1 MKKWIWQQ
9 ENYPNFTYDF
19 KKLESLM
26 QKISLEQGYLM
37 ALFET
42 MSKDNIIQRQ
52 ADTLLNEAINTALI
66 EGEVLN
72 RDSVKASI
80 AKKFGFDNID
90 YKKVVESTNNLI
102 EIIIDANTN
111 YNEDLTVER
120 RFGWHNALFPKGY
133 SGYQK
138 INTATFR
145 GEESMQIVGGYAG
158 NEVVYYEA
166 PPKANLENEMQ
177 NFLNWFNSTNESLI
191 KACIAHLWFVIIHP
205 FDDGNGRIT
214 RAITDLVLSKI
225 ENSKISRLY
234 SMSNAINDD
243 RKGYYKALEHTT
255 GYIKKEDNFLDI
267 TFWCEWFLQTLYK
280 ALIEAKMKL
289 NFIVFKTKFWD
300 KYADKN
306 LNARQ
311 IKVLNFILDIG
322 IENFKGNLS
331 KKKYIS
337 ISNSS
342 STTASRDISELLEI
356 GCIKQVEGTAGR
368 NQKGSSGTRKE
379 ATERKRKGTGNDH
392 TEGQHH

>member
-9 ENYPNFTYDF
+9 ENYPNFTYDS
-19 KKLESLM
+19 KKLEDLI
-26 QKISLEQGYLM
+26 QKISLEQGYLI
-37 ALFET
+37 ALTQT
-42 MSKDNIIQRQ
+42 MSKENIIQRQ
-52 ADTLLNEAINTALI
+52 ADALFNEAINTALI

-80 AKKFGFDNID
+80 DKKFGFEDID
-90 YKKVVESTNNLI
+90 YKKVVESTDNLI
-102 EIIIDANTN
+102 EILIDANTN
-111 YNEDLTVER
+111 YNEDLTLER
-120 RFGWHNALFPKGY
+120 LFGWHNALFPKGY
-133 SGYQK
+133 SGFNK
-138 INTATFR
+138 INTASFR
-145 GEESMQIVGGYAG
+145 GEETMQIVGGYLG

-166 PPKANLENEMQ
+166 PPRANLENEMQ
-177 NFLNWFNSTNESLI
+177 NFLYWFNSTNESLI

-234 SMSNAINDD
+234 SMSSAINDD

-280 ALIEAKMKL
+280 ALLETKMKL

-300 KYADKN
+300 KYRDKN

-331 KKKYIS
+331 KKKYMS
-337 ISNSS
+337 ISSS
-342 STTASRDISELLEI
+342 SSSTASRDISELLEV
-356 GCIKQVEGTAGR
+356 GCIKQVEETAGR
-368 NQKGSSGTRKE
+368 NVSYE
-379 ATERKRKGTGNDH
+379 III
-392 TEGQHH
+392 

>member
-9 ENYPNFTYDF
+9 GNYPNFTYDF
-19 KKLESLM
+19 KKLENLI
-26 QKISLEQGYLM
+26 QKISLEQGYLI
-37 ALFET
+37 ALTQT
-42 MSKDNIIQRQ
+42 MNKDNIIQRK
-52 ADTLLNEAINTALI
+52 ADALFNEAINTALI

-80 AKKFGFDNID
+80 AKKFGFNDVD
-90 YKKVVESTNNLI
+90 YKKLDENTNNLI

-111 YNEDLTVER
+111 YNEDLTLER
-120 RFGWHNALFPKGY
+120 LFGWHNALFPKGY
-133 SGYQK
+133 SGLNK
-138 INTATFR
+138 INTASFR
-145 GEESMQIVGGYAG
+145 GEETMQIVGGYAG
-158 NEVVYYEA
+158 NEIVFYEA
-166 PPKANLENEMQ
+166 PPRANLENEMQ

-225 ENSKISRLY
+225 ENSTISRLY

-255 GYIKKEDNFLDI
+255 GYIQKEDNFLDI
-267 TFWCEWFLQTLYK
+267 TPWCEWFLQTLYK

-300 KYADKN
+300 KFRDKN

-331 KKKYIS
+331 KKKYMS
-337 ISNSS
+337 ISSSS

-356 GCIKQVEGTAGR
+356 GCIKQVEGTLGR
-368 NQKGSSGTRKE
+368 NVSYE
-379 ATERKRKGTGNDH
+379 IVI
-392 TEGQHH
+392 

>member
-19 KKLESLM
+19 KKLESLI

-52 ADTLLNEAINTALI
+52 ADALLNEAINTALI

-72 RDSVKASI
+72 RDSVKTSI

-90 YKKVVESTNNLI
+90 YKKVVESTDNLI

-111 YNEDLTVER
+111 YNEDLTLER
-120 RFGWHNALFPKGY
+120 LFGWHNALFPKGY

-145 GEESMQIVGGYAG
+145 GEESMQIVGGYVG

-300 KYADKN
+300 KYTDKN

-368 NQKGSSGTRKE
+368 NVRYE
-379 ATERKRKGTGNDH
+379 INI
-392 TEGQHH
+392 

>member
-19 KKLESLM
+19 KKLEDLI
-26 QKISLEQGYLM
+26 QKISLEQGYLI
-37 ALFET
+37 ALTQT
-42 MSKDNIIQRQ
+42 MNKDNIIQRQ
-52 ADTLLNEAINTALI
+52 ADALFNEAINTALI

-80 AKKFGFDNID
+80 AKKFGFNDID
-90 YKKVVESTNNLI
+90 YKKLDENTNNLV

-111 YNEDLTVER
+111 YNEDLTLER
-120 RFGWHNALFPKGY
+120 LFGWHNALFPKGY
-133 SGYQK
+133 SGLNK
-138 INTATFR
+138 INTASFR
-145 GEESMQIVGGYAG
+145 GEKTMQIVGGYAG
-158 NEVVYYEA
+158 NEIVYYEA
-166 PPKANLENEMQ
+166 PPRANLENEMQ

-225 ENSKISRLY
+225 ENSTISRLY
-234 SMSNAINDD
+234 SMSSAINAN
-243 RKGYYKALEHTT
+243 RKAYYKALEHTT
-255 GYIKKEDNFLDI
+255 GYIQKEDNFLDI
-267 TFWCEWFLQTLYK
+267 TLWCEWFLQTLYE
-280 ALIEAKMKL
+280 ALLETKTKL
-289 NFIVFKTKFWD
+289 NFIVTKTKFWD
-300 KYADKN
+300 KKKDKN

-331 KKKYIS
+331 KKKYMS
-337 ISNSS
+337 ISSSS

-356 GCIKQVEGTAGR
+356 GCIKQVEGTLGR
-368 NQKGSSGTRKE
+368 NVSYE
-379 ATERKRKGTGNDH
+379 IVI
-392 TEGQHH
+392 

>member
-9 ENYPNFTYDF
+9 ENYPNFTYDS
-19 KKLESLM
+19 KKLENLI
-26 QKISLEQGYLM
+26 QKISLEQGYLI
-37 ALFET
+37 ALTQT
-42 MSKDNIIQRQ
+42 MSKENIIQRQ
-52 ADTLLNEAINTALI
+52 ADALLNEAINTALI

-80 AKKFGFDNID
+80 AKKFGFEDID
-90 YKKVVESTNNLI
+90 YKKVVESTDNLI

-111 YNEDLTVER
+111 YNEDLTIER
-120 RFGWHNALFPKGY
+120 LFGWHNALFPKGY
-133 SGYQK
+133 SGLNK
-138 INTATFR
+138 INTASFR
-145 GEESMQIVGGYAG
+145 GEETMQIVGGYAG

-166 PPKANLENEMQ
+166 PPRANLENEMQ

-234 SMSNAINDD
+234 SMSSAINDD
-243 RKGYYKALEHTT
+243 RKGYYKALEYTT

-280 ALIEAKMKL
+280 ALHDTKMKL

-300 KYADKN
+300 KYGDKN

-331 KKKYIS
+331 KKKYMS
-337 ISNSS
+337 ISSSS

-356 GCIKQVEGTAGR
+356 GCIKQVKGTLGR
-368 NQKGSSGTRKE
+368 NVSYEIVFSS
-379 ATERKRKGTGNDH
+379 
-392 TEGQHH
+392 

>member
-19 KKLESLM
+19 KKLEDLI
-26 QKISLEQGYLM
+26 QKISLEQGYLI
-37 ALFET
+37 ALTQT
-42 MSKDNIIQRQ
+42 MNKDNIIQRQ
-52 ADTLLNEAINTALI
+52 ADALFNEAINTALI

-80 AKKFGFDNID
+80 AKKFGFNDVD
-90 YKKVVESTNNLI
+90 YKKLDENTNNLV

-111 YNEDLTVER
+111 YHEDLTLER
-120 RFGWHNALFPKGY
+120 LFGWHNALFPKGY
-133 SGYQK
+133 SGLNK
-138 INTATFR
+138 INTASFR
-145 GEESMQIVGGYAG
+145 GEETMQIVGGYAG
-158 NEVVYYEA
+158 NEIIYYEA
-166 PPKANLENEMQ
+166 PPRANLENEMQ

-225 ENSKISRLY
+225 ENSTISRLY
-234 SMSNAINDD
+234 SMSSAINAN
-243 RKGYYKALEHTT
+243 RKAYYKALEHTT
-255 GYIKKEDNFLDI
+255 GYIQKEDNFLDI
-267 TFWCEWFLQTLYK
+267 TLWCEWFLQTLYE
-280 ALIEAKMKL
+280 ALLETKTKL
-289 NFIVFKTKFWD
+289 NFIVIKTKFWD
-300 KYADKN
+300 KNKDKN

-331 KKKYIS
+331 KKKYMS
-337 ISNSS
+337 ISSSS

-356 GCIKQVEGTAGR
+356 GCIKQVEGTLGR
-368 NQKGSSGTRKE
+368 NVSYKIVI
-379 ATERKRKGTGNDH
+379 
-392 TEGQHH
+392 